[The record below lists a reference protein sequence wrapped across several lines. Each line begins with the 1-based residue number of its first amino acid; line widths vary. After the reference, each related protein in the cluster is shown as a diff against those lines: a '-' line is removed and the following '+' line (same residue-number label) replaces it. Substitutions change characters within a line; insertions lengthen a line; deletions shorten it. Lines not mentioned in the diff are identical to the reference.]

1 MLFSV
6 CKGQWVA
13 AAIPT
18 FACVFLFRGI
28 PDHWRLKARKGRD
41 RMNKYQ
47 DAKSYLGEVNLK
59 ELNAGFHEFLALSRK
74 IREALGVQGYLLD
87 RYLFR
92 KLKSV
97 RCFSYSEIVEQ
108 GEEAGE
114 RLRKLCRQAVYGEEP
129 EKIQYAQTVHTY
141 IEKHPSSYAEKH
153 TNEEMYTA
161 ELAHLYLEQAAP
173 RFYQELE
180 DDLLC
185 QCNLNDGIEL
195 YNRIV
200 QLLGEERELDRLNA
214 LFMECFL
221 LVKPMELY
229 IQGYIQDLIWSLTY
243 RDMQTDHTILQILF
257 DRQEP

>member
-1 MLFSV
+1 MPFVIRTSQ
-6 CKGQWVA
+6 KFWIPGPEPNSGFR
-13 AAIPT
+13 AID
-18 FACVFLFRGI
+18 VYKR
-28 PDHWRLKARKGRD
+28 
-41 RMNKYQ
+41 Q
-47 DAKSYLGEVNLK
+47 
-59 ELNAGFHEFLALSRK
+59 
-74 IREALGVQGYLLD
+74 VQGYLLD

-200 QLLGEERELDRLNA
+200 QLLGEERAVSYTHLDVYKRQVRNTA
-214 LFMECFL
+214 
-221 LVKPMELY
+221 K
-229 IQGYIQDLIWSLTY
+229 GRWSSANSRSSFT
-243 RDMQTDHTILQILF
+243 
-257 DRQEP
+257 